1 MKYLFFDT
9 ETTGFPPKA
18 RLVSIAWQI
27 WDDNELIEKDDYIIR
42 PDGFIIPDGAANV
55 HGITTEIALEKGV
68 DLKMVIELFSKK
80 LAEIDTVIAHNYKFD
95 SQIVGGEMKRLK
107 ISNNLKGKKV
117 IDTMIEST
125 NYVKLPGRYGDYK
138 WPKLE
143 ELYRHLFNKDFDDA
157 HSADADVDATVAC
170 FFELQKR
177 NVI

>member
-27 WDDNELIEKDDYIIR
+27 WDNDKLIEKDDYIVR
-42 PDGFIIPDGAANV
+42 PEGFIIPDGAANV

-68 DLKMVIELFSKK
+68 DVKMVMELFNEK
-80 LAEIDTVIAHNYKFD
+80 LSQIETVVAHNYGFD
-95 SQIVGGEMKRLK
+95 SVIVNGEFKRLS
-107 ISNNLKGKKV
+107 ITSNLTDKKV
-117 IDTMIEST
+117 IDTMLGST
-125 NYVKLPGRYGDYK
+125 DYVKLPGRYGKYK

-143 ELYRHLFNKDFDDA
+143 ELHRHLFDKDFDDA

-177 NVI
+177 GII